1 MTPFVFHYKSLLNVL
16 ETVQS
21 KSIWHAAVDVSSYI
35 ALGYSNS
42 IFIVVVV
49 MLQCALWYIRP
60 LSTLLHSESC
70 DLVKI
75 HQEVRGPLWFFRA
88 YMGRFRCKVSWS
100 VLYER
105 FRRKWK
111 WRFADKAMTYTIIM
125 DLTTFFHSLILL
137 YHIWIRDFPN
147 LNVKALK

>member
-35 ALGYSNS
+35 ALGYLNS

-49 MLQCALWYIRP
+49 MLQCVLGYIRP

-70 DLVKI
+70 DLVKV
-75 HQEVRGPLWFFRA
+75 HQEVRGPALFFQDI
-88 YMGRFRCKVSWS
+88 YGQIPMQRFVIC
-100 VLYER
+100 
-105 FRRKWK
+105 
-111 WRFADKAMTYTIIM
+111 II
-125 DLTTFFHSLILL
+125 
-137 YHIWIRDFPN
+137 
-147 LNVKALK
+147 